1 LSFFSAAAE
10 VFDDRLTAALE
21 LLQCTCIILYQ
32 LIIHLQNIAGK
43 KKKKKVINTFLQCQF
58 VCGQKQTH
66 NKINECGANPSLGK
80 T

>member
-1 LSFFSAAAE
+1 MHLYNF
-10 VFDDRLTAALE
+10 
-21 LLQCTCIILYQ
+21 ILAD
-32 LIIHLQNIAGK
+32 HTLQNIAGK
-43 KKKKKVINTFLQCQF
+43 TKKKKVINTFLQCQF